1 MDKSAAH
8 GHFGKTNPRGGALSR
23 VAASNTGNRMITTGT
38 VTLATEGGRTFE
50 AYCARQAN
58 GRWPGLVVLTEMFGV
73 NGPMREVAEGYAR
86 RGFSALVPN
95 LFWRSEHTG
104 ALAYEGPDREI
115 AWARLA
121 ALDVDTASH
130 DMRTAVAWLRDQP
143 FCSGRIAAIGFCAG
157 GRMAFL
163 AAARAGVDAAVSL
176 YALGISKH
184 AEEFGAVRCPL
195 QLHYGLQDQHVPQ
208 QEVDAVAYA
217 ARGHPSV
224 ELHLYPDAGHS
235 FANPVRP
242 TYDAAAAQLA
252 ASRIDRLLATI
263 AVAIPGD
270 AMA

>member
-1 MDKSAAH
+1 
-8 GHFGKTNPRGGALSR
+8 
-23 VAASNTGNRMITTGT
+23 MIATAT
-38 VTLATEGGRTFE
+38 VTLADEGGRSFE
-50 AYCARQAN
+50 GYLARPAHGQ
-58 GRWPGLVVLTEMFGV
+58 GPGLLVLTEMFGV

-86 RGFSALVPN
+86 RGFAALVPN
-95 LFWRSEHTG
+95 LFWRSQNTG
-104 ALAYEGPDREI
+104 ALAYEGPDREV

-121 ALDVDTASH
+121 ALDFDAAANDIGTA
-130 DMRTAVAWLRDQP
+130 AGWLRGQP
-143 FCSGRIAAIGFCAG
+143 FCTGKVAALGFCAG

-184 AEEFGAVRCPL
+184 VAEFGAVRCPL

-208 QEVDAVAYA
+208 QEVDTVAAA
-217 ARGHPSV
+217 ARGHPSI

-252 ASRIDRLLATI
+252 ASRIDRLFETLT
-263 AVAIPGD
+263 VVIPGD
-270 AMA
+270 RAQRGRPGTHDSQRS